1 MLFKQ
6 MQKRTRVQIKD
17 TRWMCESDLS
27 NLTVCMKEIRLGLG
41 LGFLF
46 KFAHRFTS
54 LIDIILQYT

>member
-1 MLFKQ
+1 
-6 MQKRTRVQIKD
+6 
-17 TRWMCESDLS
+17 MCESDLS

-54 LIDIILQYT
+54 LIDIILQYNFGTKKW